1 MVVKYKGRE
10 VLTMNPSSQGEGM
23 VEITI
28 HDIGKETVK
37 RTDLNLDNDKSEEE
51 KAAAKAEAA
60 AAEKAA
66 KDASDKAA
74 KAKTE
79 QVKPAANPVSPVV
92 KSPTPVS
99 VKAN

>member
-37 RTDLNLDNDKSEEE
+37 RTDLNLDNEMSEEQ
-51 KAAAKAEAA
+51 KAKAKAEAA
-60 AAEKAA
+60 AAEKASVDAEKAKA
-66 KDASDKAA
+66 KDAKA
-74 KAKTE
+74 
-79 QVKPAANPVSPVV
+79 
-92 KSPTPVS
+92 PVS
-99 VKAN
+99 VKAS